1 MSESTVKTSADTAKE
16 TDSTVE
22 VVANTAERR
31 RWESPVL
38 TKLPAVEAR
47 QGGESGND
55 GEGYS

>member
-47 QGGESGND
+47 LGGETGND